1 MKNEPNASEAT
12 EQLRTIRSLMERA
25 TVYRAISAPAA
36 LVAGVLSVGLSW
48 WQGWVMG
55 HRGLGCGGELASE
68 RFTKEWML
76 VLLVVSLLNV
86 GMLWRSARGRGEP
99 FVSAGMKLAL
109 GALVPPLVA
118 GFVLGLLAAEAA
130 PLDPVQVSSFW
141 ILFYGLALR
150 ATGSFAP
157 RSIQRLGLA
166 FFVAGL
172 LSFLPSVRQ
181 LAGPAAAPLFFM
193 ALTFGLFH
201 LVYAAAVFL
210 SNRRA

>member
-1 MKNEPNASEAT
+1 MKNEPNASEAA

-48 WQGWVMG
+48 WQGVMG
-55 HRGLGCGGELASE
+55 WGAELASE
-68 RFTKEWML
+68 RFTKEWMM

-181 LAGPAAAPLFFM
+181 LAGPVAAPLLFM
-193 ALTFGLFH
+193 SLTFGLFH

>member
-55 HRGLGCGGELASE
+55 PGGLGCGAELASE
-68 RFTKEWML
+68 RFTKEWMM

>member
-1 MKNEPNASEAT
+1 MKNEPNASEAA

-48 WQGWVMG
+48 WQGVMG
-55 HRGLGCGGELASE
+55 WGAELASE
-68 RFTKEWML
+68 RFTKEWMM

-157 RSIQRLGLA
+157 RSMQRLGLA

-181 LAGPAAAPLFFM
+181 LAGPVAAPLLFM
-193 ALTFGLFH
+193 SLTFGLFH

>member
-1 MKNEPNASEAT
+1 MKNEPNVKEAA

-36 LVAGVLSVGLSW
+36 LVAGVLSVGLSL
-48 WQGWVMG
+48 WQWNRWGSDG
-55 HRGLGCGGELASE
+55 ALESSG
-68 RFTKEWML
+68 FTKEWL
-76 VLLVVSLLNV
+76 VVLVVVSLLNV
-86 GMLWRSARGRGEP
+86 GMLWRSARERAEP

-118 GFVLGLLAAEAA
+118 GFALGLLAAEAV
-130 PLDPVQVSSFW
+130 PRDPVQVSSCW

-172 LSFLPSVRQ
+172 LSFLPSVRH
-181 LAGPAAAPLFFM
+181 LAGAGPSPLVFM
-193 ALTFGLFH
+193 AVTFGLFH
-201 LVYAAAVFL
+201 LVYATAVFL

>member
-1 MKNEPNASEAT
+1 MKNEPNASEAA

-48 WQGWVMG
+48 WQEWQMGW
-55 HRGLGCGGELASE
+55 GGELGSE
-68 RFTKEWML
+68 RFTGEWL
-76 VLLVVSLLNV
+76 VVLVVVSLLNV
-86 GMLWRSARGRGEP
+86 GMLWRSACGRGEP

-118 GFVLGLLAAEAA
+118 GFVLGMLAAEAA
-130 PLDPVQVSSFW
+130 PRDPVQVSSCW

-181 LAGPAAAPLFFM
+181 LAGPAVAPLFFM